1 MWKWSFPSKQE
12 VIEYRSSFSNKNPIR
27 KDKEEKRRYIK
38 RELNS
43 EFIKDVEWNAD
54 AITKARIKLLANSL

>member
-1 MWKWSFPSKQE
+1 

-43 EFIKDVEWNAD
+43 EFIKDVE
-54 AITKARIKLLANSL
+54 